1 MFKRNRTDVNYE
13 LYRAQQNVCTSL
25 RRKAIK
31 QYFKRKSEEINQNP
45 HKFWNTY
52 LFLHSKCSIKANDII
67 LKEFEHVITDKRRIS
82 TIFNDYFKNIANH
95 IPVPMGDTY
104 GNDFE
109 NDPSIE
115 AIIRNKRSN
124 TVGFNSTNIE
134 VVQQLLQDININKS
148 SGHNSITPKLVKL
161 SATAI
166 AAPITSIFNSAIIK
180 CKYPRQWKKGQITP
194 VLKNSEDDMN
204 KKFYRPV
211 VTVLPALNNVFERLL
226 ATQMQNYFERRL
238 SDYLS
243 AYRKNHSCQT
253 SLLCLVEEW
262 KKCLDNRDLVGI
274 VSMDLSK
281 AFDSLPHSLLI
292 VKLRAYGLG
301 DQSCLLILDYLCD

>member
-109 NDPSIE
+109 NYPSIE

-301 DQSCLLILDYLCD
+301 DQSCLLILDYLYD